1 MRKFLTVAAI
11 SFMAMN
17 GMQARVATA
26 NELTFVGWGG
36 ASQEMFTKAV
46 IEPFSQRTG
55 VAVKQ
60 DVMDGNY
67 AKIKAMVDA
76 DRVTWDVFHSDPFFP
91 VGSCGTY
98 AEKIDTSV
106 VDVSHLPQKMVSEC
120 AVPIFQYAF
129 LLVYNKDKYGAN
141 PPKTWVDFFD
151 TEKFP
156 GKRAMY
162 NAAWAG
168 TLEVPLLA
176 DGVAAD
182 KLFPLDYDRA
192 FKKLDTLGDNLV
204 FFDTGAQMQEM
215 MERAEVDMVVSW
227 SGRAYN
233 AVKNGAKFVPV
244 WKQPLATYDVLMVPK
259 GSKNRDNAMKLI
271 AEAVS
276 PAAQSRIPDF
286 VGYAPVNDQ
295 AAPKVDDVLKQFL
308 ITTPGH
314 ADELI
319 VVDQAWYAKNQE
331 EATKRFTDWIS
342 SK

>member
-1 MRKFLTVAAI
+1 MRRLLAASTI
-11 SFMAMN
+11 AFALAGGSGASL
-17 GMQARVATA
+17 AA
-26 NELTFVGWGG
+26 EEITFVGWGG
-36 ASQEMFTKAV
+36 ASQEMFTKV
-46 IEPFSQRTG
+46 MIEPFAQRTG
-55 VAVKQ
+55 VTVKQ

-98 AEKIDTSV
+98 AEKIDTAV
-106 VDVSHLPQKMVSEC
+106 VDVSHLPKKMVSDC
-120 AVPIFQYAF
+120 AVPVFQYAF
-129 LLVYNKDKYGAN
+129 LLVYNTEKYGDN
-141 PPKTWVDFFD
+141 PPKTWGDFFD

-176 DGVAAD
+176 DGVAPD
-182 KLFPLDYDRA
+182 QLFPLDYDRA
-192 FKKLDTLGDNLV
+192 FKKLDTLGSSLV

-215 MERAEVDMVVSW
+215 MERGEVDMVVSW

-233 AVKNGAKFVPV
+233 AVKNGAKFKPV
-244 WKQPLATYDVLMVPK
+244 WTQPLATYDVLMVPK
-259 GSKNRDNAMKLI
+259 GSKHRETGMKMI

-295 AAPKVDDVLKQFL
+295 ATPKVDDVLKQFL

-331 EATKRFTDWIS
+331 EATKRFTDWVS